1 MPGERID
8 KLIAGNGTRSRKE
21 AAKLIA
27 TGEVRVNGEP
37 VRSPSQKINMQTDE
51 IFISGELLCLK
62 KHIYLMLNK
71 PKGVVSVSS
80 SKADKTVVDLVPPHF
95 QRSGLFPA
103 GRLDKDTTGF
113 VLITDDGAFAHDI
126 LSPKKH
132 IDKMYLVTLAR
143 PLAQTDIE
151 ILENG
156 LQLKDGTVFLPSKIK
171 LISGNSCEIT
181 IREGKYHQIKRMFK
195 AVGNEVVELHRFQMG
210 RLALDEAL
218 PQGACRELTEAEI
231 LKIRQRDEK

>member
-21 AAKLIA
+21 AARLIA
-27 TGEVRVNGEP
+27 AGEVRVNGET

-51 IFISGELLCLK
+51 IFISGELFCLK

-132 IDKMYLVTLAR
+132 IDKTYFVTLAK
-143 PLAQTDIE
+143 PLAQTDTE
-151 ILENG
+151 ILESG

-181 IREGKYHQIKRMFK
+181 ICEGKYHQIKRMFK
-195 AVGNEVVELHRFQMG
+195 AVGNEVVELHRIQMG
-210 RLALDEAL
+210 RLPLDEAL
-218 PQGACRELTEAEI
+218 PQGACRELTEAEL
-231 LKIRQRDEK
+231 LKIQQRDEK